1 MKVCTSTTFALA
13 LCAVAA
19 HSYASELTSQQHIDQ
34 LLQGSSD
41 AIRKAAQSMHQ
52 ARVQDRQ
59 TLDIA
64 AQLLAQNAPS
74 ARDNDSADAL
84 AWVCKA
90 LAQSRDGRYKSIVAQ
105 VGDSAPN
112 RKLKKHCAKAARSLP
127 LSAESFFP
135 GSIDLNQYRY
145 GAAPVPAPAQAYTA
159 PPQPAGYYAQAPA
172 QVPVA
177 VPATH
182 AYVAAPVMA
191 PAYPVQPVAMP
202 MHAPVA
208 AVSPFSRIQPGMSL
222 EEVTALVGK
231 AADISTRPT
240 MQALNPLNITH
251 RNATHKIHSF
261 PGYGTVTFSQP
272 NTFTGTWR
280 VVEVTGQ

>member
-145 GAAPVPAPAQAYTA
+145 GAAPVPAPAQ
-159 PPQPAGYYAQAPA
+159 
-172 QVPVA
+172 VPVA